1 MAKYST
7 YVKNSLFKGGKELVS
22 LKDIPEGKTAGWIAN
37 FPIFFPIFPIFFPY
51 ISYIFSIFPI
61 FSLLFPLIL
70 LFFQNDAS
78 LRSGSY
84 RRESR
89 EVIDKG
95 I

>member
-37 FPIFFPIFPIFFPY
+37 FPIFFPIFPIF
-51 ISYIFSIFPI
+51 
-61 FSLLFPLIL
+61 SLLFPLIL

>member
-22 LKDIPEGKTAGWIAN
+22 LKDIPAGKTAGWIAN
-37 FPIFFPIFPIFFPY
+37 FPIFSLYFLYFPY
-51 ISYIFSIFPI
+51 ISYIFPMFPI
-61 FSLLFPLIL
+61 FSLLFSLIL